1 MAVTLHCH
9 RTWSKN
15 NKNELSC
22 NFIYSLATETCHN
35 IAQHLAWLDLRSSQK
50 CRCTSSTCL
59 RIRFFTRLVLNN
71 PLGFGSISRIEL
83 FGMEDIPR
91 NGKSFRVLCTIRLQE
106 YVWVDY
112 RKIVPG
118 GQPLYSAW
126 VELLSPDF
134 KLWSLTE
141 LLVPSLAEPALM
153 AGCRKSHRSC
163 PHRTLAGCPQ
173 SLSFLAL
180 CQAAH
185 PHLWLQTVSNRS
197 SIHCC
202 ARKQCQC
209 PICHRPC
216 KFGICRWFHTSVQCS
231 QSSKE
236 LAFQPMLVLCQYNLR
251 LLRP

>member
-1 MAVTLHCH
+1 ML
-9 RTWSKN
+9 
-15 NKNELSC
+15 ELFHAPCS
-22 NFIYSLATETCHN
+22 ETIHLVLV
-35 IAQHLAWLDLRSSQK
+35 ASRGLSYLAWKTYPAMENL
-50 CRCTSSTCL
+50 
-59 RIRFFTRLVLNN
+59 
-71 PLGFGSISRIEL
+71 LGYFVPYGCK
-83 FGMEDIPR
+83 
-91 NGKSFRVLCTIRLQE
+91 N
-106 YVWVDY
+106 YVSVDY

-153 AGCRKSHRSC
+153 PGCRKSHRSC

-185 PHLWLQTVSNRS
+185 PHLWLQKVSNRS

-202 ARKQCQC
+202 VRKQCQC

-216 KFGICRWFHTSVQCS
+216 KFGIGRWCHTSGQCS